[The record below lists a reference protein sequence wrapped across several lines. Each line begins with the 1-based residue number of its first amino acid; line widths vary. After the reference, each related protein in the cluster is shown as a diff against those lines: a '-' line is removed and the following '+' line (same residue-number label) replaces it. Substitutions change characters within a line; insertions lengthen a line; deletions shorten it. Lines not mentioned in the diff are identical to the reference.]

1 MIVGLLLFLIFALV
15 FTTIQTLL
23 LRKEGKEGSDSKTY
37 AKEQLENLKERRTLK
52 EFVLRKQIKLKKYGA
67 DIFVRDGI
75 LVSQWYLYKALFA
88 SVAGVITFVLSVKV
102 FHADAGYIITAA
114 VTAFAWFFLDLYL
127 SMENKQSNEA
137 MMPDICEMSR
147 SVLYGKRGGQYIIDA
162 IKDAC
167 IVVENKRLKMGMI
180 KLRSNLDAG
189 RNLEESLN
197 EFEMSFTTPEI
208 ASFCTVIKSLQTTGH
223 VEEALKTLE
232 NNIERGQAGVNKRK
246 CIVLENKTMVYVLLI
261 AFDLLIMILY
271 CIIMKLLDMQIAF

>member
-15 FTTIQTLL
+15 FTMIQSLIL
-23 LRKEGKEGSDSKTY
+23 HKQDMDSKTY
-37 AKEQLENLKERRTLK
+37 AKEQLENLKKGRHFQ

-88 SVAGVITFVLSVKV
+88 SVTGVITFVLSVKV
-102 FHADAGYIITAA
+102 FQSDAGYFITAA
-114 VTAFAWFFLDLYL
+114 VAILSWFFLDMYL

-232 NNIERGQAGVNKRK
+232 NNIERGQAGVNKRR
-246 CIVLENKTMVYVLLI
+246 CIVLENKTMVYVLMI

>member
-23 LRKEGKEGSDSKTY
+23 LRKEESDSKTY
-37 AKEQLENLKERRTLK
+37 AKEQLDNLKKGRHFQ

-102 FHADAGYIITAA
+102 FHVDAGYIITAA
-114 VTAFAWFFLDLYL
+114 VTAFAWVFLDLYL
-127 SMENKQSNEA
+127 SLENKQSNEA

-189 RNLEESLN
+189 RSLEESLN

>member
-23 LRKEGKEGSDSKTY
+23 LRKEGSDSKTY
-37 AKEQLENLKERRTLK
+37 AKEQLDNLKKGRHFQ

-189 RNLEESLN
+189 RSLEESLN

>member
-23 LRKEGKEGSDSKTY
+23 LRKEGTDSKTY
-37 AKEQLENLKERRTLK
+37 AKEQLENLKKGRHFQ

-88 SVAGVITFVLSVKV
+88 SVSGVITFVLSVKV

-127 SMENKQSNEA
+127 SLENKQSNEA

-189 RNLEESLN
+189 RSLEESLN

>member
-1 MIVGLLLFLIFALV
+1 MIVGILLLCIFALL
-15 FTTIQTLL
+15 FTMIQSLL
-23 LRKEGKEGSDSKTY
+23 LRKEGTDAKSY
-37 AKEQLENLKERRTLK
+37 AKEQLDNLKKGRVFQ
-52 EFVLRKQIKLKKYGA
+52 EFWLRKQVKLKKYGA
-67 DIFVRDGI
+67 DIFIRDGI
-75 LVSQWYLYKALFA
+75 LVSQWYLYKFLF
-88 SVAGVITFVLSVKV
+88 
-102 FHADAGYIITAA
+102 AA
-114 VTAFAWFFLDLYL
+114 VTGGISYLLAVRVFHVSAGILITAGVTLFFWFFLDLYL
-127 SMENKQSNEA
+127 SLENKQSNEA
-137 MMPDICEMSR
+137 MMSDICEMSR

-162 IKDAC
+162 IKDAV

-189 RNLEESLN
+189 RSLEESLN
-197 EFEMSFTTPEI
+197 EFEMNFTTPEI

-246 CIVLENKTMVYVLLI
+246 CIVLENKTMVYVLLV

>member
-23 LRKEGKEGSDSKTY
+23 LRKEGTDSKTY
-37 AKEQLENLKERRTLK
+37 AKEQLENLKK
-52 EFVLRKQIKLKKYGA
+52 GGHFQEFVLRKQIKLKKYGA

-114 VTAFAWFFLDLYL
+114 VAAFAWFFLDLYL

>member
-23 LRKEGKEGSDSKTY
+23 LRKEGTDSKTY
-37 AKEQLENLKERRTLK
+37 AKEQLDNLKKGRHFQ

-114 VTAFAWFFLDLYL
+114 VAAFAWFFLDLYL

>member
-15 FTTIQTLL
+15 FTTTQTLL
-23 LRKEGKEGSDSKTY
+23 LRKEGSDSKTY
-37 AKEQLENLKERRTLK
+37 AKEQLENLKKGRHFQ

-102 FHADAGYIITAA
+102 FHADAGYVITAA

>member
-23 LRKEGKEGSDSKTY
+23 LRKEGSDSKTY
-37 AKEQLENLKERRTLK
+37 AKEQLENLKKGRHFQ

-102 FHADAGYIITAA
+102 FHADAGYVITAA

-189 RNLEESLN
+189 RSLEESLN

>member
-15 FTTIQTLL
+15 FTMIQSLI
-23 LRKEGKEGSDSKTY
+23 LRKQDTDSKTY
-37 AKEQLENLKERRTLK
+37 AKEQLENLKKGRHFQ

-88 SVAGVITFVLSVKV
+88 SVTGVITFVLSVKV
-102 FHADAGYIITAA
+102 FQSDAGYFITAA
-114 VTAFAWFFLDLYL
+114 VAILSWFFLDMYL

-232 NNIERGQAGVNKRK
+232 NNIERGQAGVNKRR
-246 CIVLENKTMVYVLLI
+246 CIVLENKTMVYVLMI

>member
-1 MIVGLLLFLIFALV
+1 MVVGLLLCFIFALI
-15 FTTIQTLL
+15 FTMIQSLL
-23 LRKEGKEGSDSKTY
+23 LSRRGTDVKSY
-37 AKEQLENLKERRTLK
+37 AREQLEHLKKGKHFT
-52 EFVLRKQIKLKKYGA
+52 EFMLCKQMKLKKYGA

-88 SVAGVITFVLSVKV
+88 VVTGGITYLLAEKIFQVDK
-102 FHADAGYIITAA
+102 GYLITAGMVA
-114 VTAFAWFFLDLYL
+114 VAWFFLDIYL
-127 SMENKQSNEA
+127 SVENRQSNEV
-137 MMPDICEMSR
+137 MMSDICEMSR

-162 IKDAC
+162 IRDAVL
-167 IVVENKRLKMGMI
+167 VVENKRLKMGMI

-189 RNLEESLN
+189 RSLENSLN

-246 CIVLENKTMVYVLLI
+246 CIVLENKTMVYVLLV
-261 AFDLLIMILY
+261 AFDLLLMILY

>member
-23 LRKEGKEGSDSKTY
+23 LRKEGTDSKTY
-37 AKEQLENLKERRTLK
+37 AKEQLENLKKGRHFQ

-75 LVSQWYLYKALFA
+75 LVSQWYLYKTLFA

>member
-23 LRKEGKEGSDSKTY
+23 LRKDGTDSKTY
-37 AKEQLENLKERRTLK
+37 AKEQLENLKKGRHFQ

-67 DIFVRDGI
+67 DIFVRDGM

-102 FHADAGYIITAA
+102 FHADAGYIITVA
-114 VTAFAWFFLDLYL
+114 VMAFAWFFLNLYL
-127 SMENKQSNEA
+127 SLENKQSNEA

>member
-23 LRKEGKEGSDSKTY
+23 LRKEGTDSKTY
-37 AKEQLENLKERRTLK
+37 AKEQLDNLKKGRHFQ

-102 FHADAGYIITAA
+102 FHADAGYVITAA

-127 SMENKQSNEA
+127 SLENKQSNEA

>member
-23 LRKEGKEGSDSKTY
+23 LRKQGSDSKTY
-37 AKEQLENLKERRTLK
+37 AKEQLENLKKSRHFQ

-102 FHADAGYIITAA
+102 FHADAWYIITAA

-127 SMENKQSNEA
+127 SLENKQSNEA

>member
-23 LRKEGKEGSDSKTY
+23 LRKDGTDSKTY
-37 AKEQLENLKERRTLK
+37 AKEQLENLKKGRHFQ

-88 SVAGVITFVLSVKV
+88 SVAGLITFVLSVKV

-127 SMENKQSNEA
+127 SLENKQSNEA

-189 RNLEESLN
+189 RSLEESLN

-208 ASFCTVIKSLQTTGH
+208 ASICTVIKSLQTTGH

>member
-23 LRKEGKEGSDSKTY
+23 LRKQGSDSKTY
-37 AKEQLENLKERRTLK
+37 AKEQLENLKKGRHFQ

-189 RNLEESLN
+189 RSLEESLN

>member
-23 LRKEGKEGSDSKTY
+23 LRKDGTDSKTY
-37 AKEQLENLKERRTLK
+37 AKEQLENLKKGRHFQ

-189 RNLEESLN
+189 RSLEESLN

>member
-1 MIVGLLLFLIFALV
+1 MEIKDKEYTLEEVVELV
-15 FTTIQTLL
+15 N
-23 LRKEGKEGSDSKTY
+23 
-37 AKEQLENLKERRTLK
+37 EQDGDFILN
-52 EFVLRKQIKLKKYGA
+52 IKLEV
-67 DIFVRDGI
+67 DDGG
-75 LVSQWYLYKALFA
+75 SE
-88 SVAGVITFVLSVKV
+88 G
-102 FHADAGYIITAA
+102 
-114 VTAFAWFFLDLYL
+114 
-127 SMENKQSNEA
+127 
-137 MMPDICEMSR
+137 
-147 SVLYGKRGGQYIIDA
+147 
-162 IKDAC
+162 
-167 IVVENKRLKMGMI
+167 
-180 KLRSNLDAG
+180 SNLDAG

>member
-23 LRKEGKEGSDSKTY
+23 LRKQGSDSKTY
-37 AKEQLENLKERRTLK
+37 AKEQLENLKKGRHFQ

-127 SMENKQSNEA
+127 SLENKQSNEA

-208 ASFCTVIKSLQTTGH
+208 ESFCTVIKSLQTTGH

>member
-23 LRKEGKEGSDSKTY
+23 LRKEGSDSKTY
-37 AKEQLENLKERRTLK
+37 AKKQLENLKKGRHFQ
-52 EFVLRKQIKLKKYGA
+52 EFILRKQIKLKKYGA

>member
-23 LRKEGKEGSDSKTY
+23 LRKEGTDSKTY
-37 AKEQLENLKERRTLK
+37 AKEQLENLKKGRHFQ

-127 SMENKQSNEA
+127 SLENKQSNEA

>member
-23 LRKEGKEGSDSKTY
+23 LRKQGSDSKTY
-37 AKEQLENLKERRTLK
+37 AKEQLENLKKGRHFQ

-180 KLRSNLDAG
+180 KLRSILDAG

-208 ASFCTVIKSLQTTGH
+208 ASFCTVINSLQTTGH

>member
-1 MIVGLLLFLIFALV
+1 MIVGLLLFLIFALG

-23 LRKEGKEGSDSKTY
+23 LRKQGSDSKTY
-37 AKEQLENLKERRTLK
+37 AKEQLENLKKGRHFQ

-102 FHADAGYIITAA
+102 FHADAGYIITSA

-127 SMENKQSNEA
+127 SLENKQSNEA

-189 RNLEESLN
+189 RSLEESLN

>member
-23 LRKEGKEGSDSKTY
+23 LRKEGSDSKTY
-37 AKEQLENLKERRTLK
+37 AKEQLDNLKKGRHFQ

-67 DIFVRDGI
+67 DVRDGI

>member
-23 LRKEGKEGSDSKTY
+23 LRKQGSDSKTY
-37 AKEQLENLKERRTLK
+37 AKEQLENLKKGRHFQ

-102 FHADAGYIITAA
+102 FHADAGYVITAA

>member
-23 LRKEGKEGSDSKTY
+23 LRKQGSDSKTY
-37 AKEQLENLKERRTLK
+37 AKEQLENLKKGRHFQ

-223 VEEALKTLE
+223 VEAALKTLE